1 MGLTVCSV
9 NSHINHLRMPS
20 VISNGVEMLNLDP
33 MNLSST
39 QTHTDEKTVK
49 LKRAGVNLRG
59 TRNYLK
65 EYCQNTSIHGFKY
78 LSDKRSLCERYL
90 WLLLIS
96 LSIAACG
103 FLISRIYYKYITS
116 PVIVSFATKESPLY
130 AVPFPAVT
138 ICPMTKARKSVYNFT
153 RVVYDLMDDKNITDE
168 EQLYGQYLSLV
179 CNYGTKYFVAND
191 TFDDD
196 FYEKIDEVKLNIS
209 EYTESCAFLTGS
221 PMPCRKLFEPIILDE
236 SVCYTFN
243 MLDRTAIFQDEVVH
257 FKDYHSTEKTLNWD
271 VDKGYSNVT
280 DAFSTYPY
288 NAYLSG
294 YGNGLHITF
303 KQLAS
308 ELDYLCLQTLQGFSV
323 SLHAPHVLPQLNK
336 EFFQVSFGD
345 AVMALVLPKVMK
357 TSQKVRKYHP
367 NTRECYF
374 TNEKP
379 LRYFKQ
385 YTPIYLKLMQLQ
397 YSVNNEKD
405 TFFCDCKPSCV
416 EIMYEA
422 KLSQSTW
429 NYKERYVARNRKPI
443 NDSYLYARLSV
454 FFKQD
459 SFLTSERNE
468 LYGPTDFLANFGGLL
483 GLFTGFSL
491 LSLAEIVYFL
501 SVRICC
507 NVRLYKF
514 WAEYNT
520 NSMDSN
526 ARNEIEDDYIRNP
539 YEDDDDDVET
549 PSEMEIT
556 RRRERRSIRNSRR
569 SVYVH
574 KEIKGLDAYFNEY
587 CATTTMHGF
596 KYLVENRSRCE
607 KYFWAILILVAIAI
621 CCILISR
628 ILLRFMSSPIM
639 VSFSTKESPI
649 NSVPFPAVTI
659 CPVTK
664 AKKSIFNFT
673 KAIHDLQDGKEISDE
688 DISDFADSC
697 KYMSHW
703 QGRCDSFFW
712 PILLDDGVCY
722 TFNMLDKHHIFHDDV
737 IHYKDFHHPKTHWN
751 VSWNIDEG
759 YTNRTI
765 FTYPFRAYLPG
776 YDNGL
781 HIEFQQAVS
790 ELDYL
795 CLDHIQGFAILL
807 HAPHVVPQVR
817 KYHIKVAFGDSVIAQ
832 VQPYLIK
839 TPPEVRKY
847 HPDIR
852 DCYFTDEKFLTYFK
866 QYTPEN
872 CRLECITN
880 FTLEKCGCVSFFM
893 PRKASTPICGMA
905 KFSCVQKAE
914 SELKYLELHN
924 SLNAGKVTF
933 FCDCRPACVHLK
945 YDADHTQAQWHYK
958 EMYFAKHRKPMDE
971 SLIHARLSILFKYD
985 SFLTS
990 ERNELYGPIDF
1001 LANFGGL
1008 LGLFTGFS
1016 LLSLIEIIYFLSL
1029 RIWCN
1034 VRLYNFWAG
1043 NVRN

>member
-1 MGLTVCSV
+1 
-9 NSHINHLRMPS
+9 MPR
-20 VISNGVEMLNLDP
+20 VTSNGVELFNLNQ
-33 MNLSST
+33 MHLSDLETKAGDKNVKPKRTRVNWIGT
-39 QTHTDEKTVK
+39 QS
-49 LKRAGVNLRG
+49 
-59 TRNYLK
+59 YLK

-78 LSDKRSLCERYL
+78 LSEKRSLCERYL

-103 FLISRIYYKYITS
+103 FLINRIYIKYITS

-138 ICPMTKARKSVYNFT
+138 ICPMTKAKKSVYNFT

-179 CNYGTKYFVAND
+179 CNYGGKYFALNN

-196 FYEKIDEVKLNIS
+196 FYEKIDEMKLNIT
-209 EYTESCAFLTGS
+209 EYTESCAFLTGD
-221 PMPCRKLFEPIILDE
+221 PMPCTKLFEPIILDE

-257 FKDYHSTEKTLNWD
+257 FKNYHSTEKTLNWD

-280 DAFSTYPY
+280 DAFSTYPF

-323 SLHAPHVLPQLNK
+323 SLHAPHVVPQLNK

-385 YTPIYLKLMQLQ
+385 YTP
-397 YSVNNEKD
+397 NA
-405 TFFCDCKPSCV
+405 FFCDCKPSCV
-416 EIMYEA
+416 EITYDA
-422 KLSQSTW
+422 KLSQSPW
-429 NYKERYVARNRKPI
+429 NYKERYMARHRKPI
-443 NDSYLYARLSV
+443 NDSYLYAKLSV
-454 FFKQD
+454 FFKQE

-491 LSLAEIVYFL
+491 LSLAEIVGTRNQIGDNY
-501 SVRICC
+501 RR
-507 NVRLYKF
+507 NPRL
-514 WAEYNT
+514 E
-520 NSMDSN
+520 
-526 ARNEIEDDYIRNP
+526 NP
-539 YEDDDDDVET
+539 YEEDDDVET
-549 PSEMEIT
+549 PSQVEIT
-556 RRRERRSIRNSRR
+556 RRRERRRIQNQRR
-569 SVYVH
+569 ALYVH
-574 KEIKGLDAYFNEY
+574 KEVKGLDAYLNEY

-607 KYFWAILILVAIAI
+607 KCFWVVLILVAIAV
-621 CCILISR
+621 CCVLISR
-628 ILLRFMSSPIM
+628 ILLRYMSSPII
-639 VSFSTKESPI
+639 VSFSTKELPI
-649 NSVPFPAVTI
+649 NTIPFPAVTI

-673 KAIHDLQDGKEISDE
+673 KAIHDLLDGKELSDE
-688 DISDFADSC
+688 DHKLGEYMSLVCHYGHYGDRRFQESEVLSEEFFEKIDTLKLSISDIAGSC
-697 KYMSHW
+697 KYLSNW
-703 QGRCDSFFW
+703 QGSCDSFFW

-737 IHYKDFHHPKTHWN
+737 IHYKNFHHPDTQWN

-765 FTYPFRAYLPG
+765 FAYPFRAYLPG

-781 HIEFQQAVS
+781 HIEFQQAIS

-807 HAPHVVPQVR
+807 HAPHVVPQIR
-817 KYHIKVAFGDSVIAQ
+817 KHHIKVAFGDAVIAQ
-832 VQPYLIK
+832 VRPQLMK
-839 TPPEVRKY
+839 TPPEERRQRQFVEWLNSPAYRK
-847 HPDIR
+847 
-852 DCYFTDEKFLTYFK
+852 
-866 QYTPEN
+866 
-872 CRLECITN
+872 
-880 FTLEKCGCVSFFM
+880 
-893 PRKASTPICGMA
+893 
-905 KFSCVQKAE
+905 
-914 SELKYLELHN
+914 LKLHN
-924 SLNAGKVTF
+924 SLNARKVTF
-933 FCDCRPACVHLK
+933 FCDCRPACVDLK
-945 YDADHTQAQWHYK
+945 YDADHTQARWQFK
-958 EMYFAKHRKPMDE
+958 EMYFARHRKSMDE
-971 SLIHARLSILFKYD
+971 S
-985 SFLTS
+985 
-990 ERNELYGPIDF
+990 NELYGPIDF

-1016 LLSLIEIIYFLSL
+1016 LLSLMEIIYFLSL

-1034 VRLYNFWAG
+1034 MRLYNFWAG
-1043 NVRN
+1043 NAGS